1 MSEDLS
7 KSSNPRTI
15 TVQGRK
21 IALDEDGFLVA
32 PESWNKEIAEI
43 LAQEEGLTE
52 LSELHWRILKFLRL
66 HYLSYGKTPLNSQLK
81 KSTGLTM
88 AEIHACFPGGIRKS
102 TRRIAGLPNLK
113 GCE

>member
-1 MSEDLS
+1 MSEDLV

-15 TVQGRK
+15 TIQGRE
-21 IALDEDGFLVA
+21 IALDEDGFLVD
-32 PESWNKEIAEI
+32 PESWNEKIAEF

-52 LSELHWRILKFLRL
+52 LSELHWNILKFLRS
-66 HYLSYGKTPLNSQLK
+66 HYHLNGKAPLNSELI

-88 AEIHACFPGGIRKS
+88 AQIHACFPGGIRKS

-113 GCE
+113 GCG